1 MLAGVHEVVIVVYD
15 GVQLLDVAGPM
26 EVFDAALRITGGGYR
41 VRLTSLDGTDVVSAA
56 GARLGVAAPITEI
69 HEVDTLVVAG
79 GWGFSAAASDP
90 ALIAQVRRLAA
101 RATRV
106 SSVCTG
112 AFVLATAGLLDGH
125 RATTHWAFCEALR
138 TTYPR
143 VDVEPDAIFVRD
155 GRLVTAAGVTAGVD
169 LALAMVEH
177 DHGAALA
184 RTVARWLVVFLQ
196 RPGGQSQFSTW
207 TEAGAC
213 SDDALRK
220 LVSEIATD
228 PAADFSVPA
237 IAQRLSVSPRHV
249 SRLFRRELGT
259 SPGRYVERA
268 RVEAARIRLE
278 SGRDSIDVVA
288 RRCGFGT
295 AETMRRA
302 FIRELNVPP
311 SAYRERFATTAS

>member
-1 MLAGVHEVVIVVYD
+1 MHEVVIVVYD

-26 EVFDAALRITGGGYR
+26 EVFDAARRILGGSGYR
-41 VRLTSLDGTDVVSAA
+41 VRLTSLDGNDVVSGA

-69 HEVDTLVVAG
+69 HDVDTLVIAG
-79 GWGFSAAASDP
+79 GWGFSAAATEP
-90 ALIAQVRRLAA
+90 PLIAQIRRLSA

-112 AFVLATAGLLDGH
+112 AFVLATAGLFDGH

-138 TTYPR
+138 TKHPR
-143 VDVEPDAIFVRD
+143 IDVEPDAIFVRD
-155 GRLVTAAGVTAGVD
+155 GRIVTAAGVTAGVD

-177 DHGAALA
+177 DHGATLA

-220 LVSEIATD
+220 LVSEIAAD

-278 SGRDSIDVVA
+278 SGRDGIDVVA